1 MLSNLIKTNTFF
13 IVLLFSRHRVKTMD
27 EAKTKKTYR
36 AFQQKPAKL
45 KDSYSLCKDLWL
57 VPFLHV
63 FLLNYMIIYAS
74 LTYVFYIH

>member
-1 MLSNLIKTNTFF
+1 MLRNLIKTNIFF
-13 IVLLFSRHRVKTMD
+13 IILLFQRYRVKTMD
-27 EAKTKKTYR
+27 EAKIKKYR
-36 AFQQKPAKL
+36 AFQQKPVKL
-45 KDSYSLCKDLWL
+45 KDSYSLSKDLWL